1 LAPLPGG
8 RSKERQFIRSA
19 DTCANVEVVFP
30 FKAAP
35 LSKGITIGHSA
46 KKAASAPGI
55 NASLRLHSDE
65 SHTMLPERYLQGAP
79 LKAPDVKQ

>member
-1 LAPLPGG
+1 MHGRPACGKKEPGLPGDN
-8 RSKERQFIRSA
+8 RFA
-19 DTCANVEVVFP
+19 
-30 FKAAP
+30 
-35 LSKGITIGHSA
+35 SA